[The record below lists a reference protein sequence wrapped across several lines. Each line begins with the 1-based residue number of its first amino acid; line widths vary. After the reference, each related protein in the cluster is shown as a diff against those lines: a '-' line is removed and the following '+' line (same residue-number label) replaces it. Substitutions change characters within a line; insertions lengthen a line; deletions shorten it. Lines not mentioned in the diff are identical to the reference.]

1 MEFVMPKVSKDTML
15 ICLKKDNMGGI
26 AGRIKEWSSRI
37 FWILV
42 AYGIYY
48 ILNHIFLSSFLFSY
62 FTKASTVFVSAIPFQ
77 AAYRFVHPLN
87 LSAIDN
93 KNPNCIS

>member
-48 ILNHIFLSSFLFSY
+48 ILNHIFLSSFPFLTSPKPPQFLYPPSL
-62 FTKASTVFVSAIPFQ
+62 SRLHTVLYIP
-77 AAYRFVHPLN
+77 
-87 LSAIDN
+87 
-93 KNPNCIS
+93 